1 MDNFHY
7 RIKFGEIEVEAS
19 GSEAFVK
26 EIKAYSDELVKNSAT
41 KLRTMGAIS
50 PTISSRIET
59 TESPKE
65 VVRQKITDDSIKEES
80 LAEFLEQ
87 LPSKT
92 HQEKILAFGYYLEKN
107 RKMSN
112 FGVKEINDC
121 YDEVKEAKSNTAQ
134 YMALLIKS
142 GLIMKSKNP
151 GSGGSSQYTLT
162 RKGENAIKNLQAST
176 N

>member
-7 RIKFGEIEVEAS
+7 RIKFGEIEIEAS
-19 GSEAFVK
+19 GTEEFVK
-26 EIKAYSDELVKNSAT
+26 EIKAYSDELVKNSSIKSKT
-41 KLRTMGAIS
+41 IGAIS
-50 PTISSRIET
+50 PTASSRIET
-59 TESPKE
+59 SEPTKE
-65 VVRQKITDDSIKEES
+65 ARPRITDESIKEES

-107 RKMSN
+107 RNISS
-112 FGVKEINDC
+112 FGIKEINDC

-134 YMALLIKS
+134 YFALLVKS
-142 GLIMKSKNP
+142 GLIMKSKNI

-162 RKGENAIKNLQAST
+162 RKGENSIKNPKAST
-176 N
+176 T